1 MFAAAPHPSQ
11 DGVEFPHFES
21 PRMLLCFANR
31 FCGRVGE
38 PFLVSGGELVVVV
51 EASFEER
58 EEGGWTWRCS
68 ATAVGVSRVWWRWS
82 LPSGVGDGLV
92 SRW

>member
-1 MFAAAPHPSQ
+1 M
-11 DGVEFPHFES
+11 ES
-21 PRMLLCFANR
+21 SKLPFRKWAIALYLCSTNLKGEAPRMLLCFANR

-58 EEGGWTWRCS
+58 EEGG
-68 ATAVGVSRVWWRWS
+68 VDLEVFG
-82 LPSGVGDGLV
+82 GGGEG
-92 SRW
+92 

>member
-1 MFAAAPHPSQ
+1 
-11 DGVEFPHFES
+11 
-21 PRMLLCFANR
+21 MLLCFANR

-58 EEGGWTWRCS
+58 EEGGVDLEVS
-68 ATAVGVSRVWWRWS
+68 ATAVRVSRVWWRWWRRS
-82 LPSGVGDGLV
+82 LPSGVGNGLV